1 MSFGPKSRST
11 SSNSP
16 WKKGKI
22 DFRRRSQKAEG
33 ILRLFSKL
41 LIYFN
46 AVHLHLQPGI
56 RGLYA
61 GTVPSLVANVAEN
74 AVLFLAYG
82 AAQNLVSRGVG
93 KQQKELNTLENA
105 CAGSLASIVS
115 GEY

>member
-1 MSFGPKSRST
+1 MALLTYPRHYRPIFLTFNYRL
-11 SSNSP
+11 SSSSCLHFI
-16 WKKGKI
+16 KY
-22 DFRRRSQKAEG
+22 
-33 ILRLFSKL
+33 
-41 LIYFN
+41 YFN
-46 AVHLHLQPGI
+46 PGHLHLQPGI